1 MNADRLQRV
10 VPKPKTIFGS
20 RPSYQVRLG
29 GSIDTEELLFRSSL
43 LAEVS
48 MLAETDRRRHTLLL
62 SYTGHHQFQRTALC
76 PLLGTVYWAALSSQT
91 SAIVLGVTAQ
101 KPWHGTTSLDCAKC
115 NCNSKVQQQDSSLT
129 AFLCNYLDGLDAEK
143 VHVWNQIVNYSVI
156 KIWAE
161 CADIRA

>member
-1 MNADRLQRV
+1 MKWMQIVYSLQRE
-10 VPKPKTIFGS
+10 VPKRKTIFGS
-20 RPSYQVRLG
+20 RPAYHQVRLG
-29 GSIDTEELLFRSSL
+29 GSIYTEEVLFRSSL

-48 MLAETDRRRHTLLL
+48 MLVETDRRRHTLLL

-101 KPWHGTTSLDCAKC
+101 KPWHGTSSLDCAKC

-129 AFLCNYLDGLDAEK
+129 AFLCNRLWWSWRGRSTCLEP
-143 VHVWNQIVNYSVI
+143 NSQLFSN
-156 KIWAE
+156 
-161 CADIRA
+161 